1 MLFKKM
7 GNKIKLSELADKK
20 KNCNVKLSFRMFQR
34 PILLSQLLDF
44 AENSPIIQQPT
55 DQEIDI
61 CVADRVVARGV
72 FAVKGGSY
80 TIKITQIV

>member
-1 MLFKKM
+1 MKK
-7 GNKIKLSELADKK
+7 KITLPELVSKK
-20 KNCNVKLSFRMFQR
+20 KNWNVKLSFRMFQR

-44 AENSPIIQQPT
+44 EENSPIIQQPA

-61 CVADRVVARGV
+61 CVADKVVARGV

-80 TIKITQIV
+80 TIKITQIMK

>member
-1 MLFKKM
+1 MGKK
-7 GNKIKLSELADKK
+7 ILLPELTSKK
-20 KNCNVKLSFRMFQR
+20 KNWNVKLSFRMFQR

-44 AENSPIIQQPT
+44 EENSPIISQPA

-72 FAVKGGSY
+72 FAVKDSSY
-80 TIKITQIV
+80 SIKITQIL